1 MLKENDNS
9 QKVPVQII
17 QEIWYTM
24 ERPKLWIR
32 LDEGEETQVKDTG
45 NTFQQNHRRKFL

>member
-1 MLKENDNS
+1 MQKRIPGTVDTIKHMNIMLKENDNS

-24 ERPKLWIR
+24 ERPKL
-32 LDEGEETQVKDTG
+32 
-45 NTFQQNHRRKFL
+45 